1 MKTQV
6 LPRPVPG
13 RVHILTGVNGS
24 GKTRYISALAD
35 QTIDELKAGD
45 SEFSHVVCL
54 SGPVIDKYSQRV
66 YRQTLDSEH
75 FTYLG
80 YRRNN
85 NLFSETAPFRELFK
99 VVLDRELTEQSLE
112 LAGFCLRQLNLEP
125 VVVLMLPSEGG
136 RRRDTEYTLHFDN
149 WIRPAIPTHRST
161 ARAQFAFYRNE
172 RRLFLQELSAGE
184 RSFLLLMLAFCFCLP
199 TNCLIVVDEPE
210 TSLHPE
216 WQLTVMSRLLDI
228 VAQLKINATVVVT
241 THSPLV
247 VASISNETSL
257 TCDFPSGT
265 EWKKETLFGQTSD
278 TVLLEHFGVASPRS
292 PRVIDA
298 IQRCLTLI
306 SQGKAK
312 SSDFKAAV
320 ADLEN
325 FQLVL
330 AESDPLFNPLQTIRK
345 FARGTE

>member
-35 QTIDELKAGD
+35 QTIDDLKAGD

-54 SGPVIDKYSQRV
+54 SGPVVDKYSQRV
-66 YRQTLDSEH
+66 YRQTLDYEH

-85 NLFSETAPFRELFK
+85 NLFSETAPFRELFR
-99 VVLDRELTEQSLE
+99 VVLEREPTKRSLD
-112 LAGFCLRQLNLEP
+112 LAGSCLQQLGLKP
-125 VVVLMLPSEGG
+125 VVVLVLPSETG
-136 RRRDTEYTLHFDN
+136 RRDSEYTLDFDD
-149 WIRPAIPTHRST
+149 WVKPAIPPSRST
-161 ARAQFAFYRNE
+161 ARAQFAFYRND

-199 TNCLIVVDEPE
+199 TNSLVVVDEPE

-216 WQLTVMSRLLDI
+216 WQLTVVATLLDI
-228 VAQLKINATVVVT
+228 VAQLMINATIVVT

-257 TCDFPSGT
+257 TCEFPHGS

-278 TVLLEHFGVASPRS
+278 TVLLEHFGVVSPRS
-292 PRVIDA
+292 PRVINA

-306 SQGKAK
+306 SEGKSK
-312 SSDFKAAV
+312 DPEFIGAA
-320 ADLEN
+320 ADLET
-325 FQLVL
+325 FHLVL
-330 AESDPLFNPLQTIRK
+330 AESDPLFKPLQTIRK
-345 FARGTE
+345 FARGTT